1 MCTHTHSYAD
11 ERIQTLLRLD
21 RLTPQP
27 LPKIEMKGFFSE
39 VINMGIIKPPD
50 IESYWKYSNVI
61 YSQLTDLSLLPTG
74 QGHCHQRREKRSQ
87 VRKEAL
93 APRVFRGPCVL
104 VNGGS

>member
-21 RLTPQP
+21 KLTPQP

-50 IESYWKYSNVI
+50 IESYWKTLWVSEV
-61 YSQLTDLSLLPTG
+61 PF
-74 QGHCHQRREKRSQ
+74 
-87 VRKEAL
+87 
-93 APRVFRGPCVL
+93 FRMLMP
-104 VNGGS
+104 